1 MICMQIKISSEQSVA
16 VPVAEHVRKVE
27 AEVDVLKQLHHPNI
41 VRYLVSHS
49 SVIFLV
55 RIAQKANCSLLHEQ
69 TKLLS
74 YSAVASR

>member
-1 MICMQIKISSEQSVA
+1 MDCMQIKISSEQSVA

-49 SVIFLV
+49 SVVFLV
-55 RIAQKANCSLLHEQ
+55 RVTQKADCSLLHAQ
-69 TKLLS
+69 RKLLS
-74 YSAVASR
+74 YVAFASH